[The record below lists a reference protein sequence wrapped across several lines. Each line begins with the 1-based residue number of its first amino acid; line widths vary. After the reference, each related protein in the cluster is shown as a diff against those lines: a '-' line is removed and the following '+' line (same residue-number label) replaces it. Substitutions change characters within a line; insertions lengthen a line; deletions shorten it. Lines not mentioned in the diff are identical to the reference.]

1 MIDVQAVNQEHQVAP
16 EAGKRLDRALAD
28 ILPDLSRSRIK
39 NLILNGLVSTAGVTI
54 TDPSYTV
61 KPSEVFDIKIPQV
74 ATSKLTAEKIPL
86 RIIFEDTSL
95 LVIDKQAGLTVH
107 PGAGQPSGTLVNAL
121 LAHCG
126 ESLSGVGGVK
136 RPGIVDQAH
145 VALSAQFEARTVERA
160 YLAVVWGVPTPRL
173 GVIEGNIGRSRR
185 NRTKMAVVSEGR
197 GKRALT
203 RYRTLAVLSNV
214 ASLVECRLGTGR
226 THQIRV
232 HMTHIGHPLVGDT
245 DYARKTS
252 LQHASHS
259 VETSEAIKNLGR
271 QALHAAE
278 LGFEHPESGERM
290 HFTTPL
296 PADMELLEKCFNSDK
311 YFA

>member
-1 MIDVQAVNQEHQVAP
+1 MCIRDS
-16 EAGKRLDRALAD
+16 
-28 ILPDLSRSRIK
+28 SRSRIK

-121 LAHCG
+121 IAHCG
-126 ESLSGVGGVK
+126 ESLSGIGGVK
-136 RPGIVDQAH
+136 RPGIVHRLDKNTTGLIVVAKTDQAH

-160 YLAVVWGVPTPRL
+160 YLAFVWGVPTPRL
-173 GVIEGNIGRSRR
+173 GVIGGNIGRSRR

-232 HMTHIGHPLVGDT
+232 HMTHIGHPLVGL
-245 DYARKTS
+245 S
-252 LQHASHS
+252 LIH
-259 VETSEAIKNLGR
+259 I
-271 QALHAAE
+271 
-278 LGFEHPESGERM
+278 
-290 HFTTPL
+290 
-296 PADMELLEKCFNSDK
+296 
-311 YFA
+311 